1 MSIYSDRELSLMNEL
16 ENGDLF
22 EFKEWPNDAIPTVAA
37 GLYAIWEGQ
46 DFIYIGMSGRG
57 MSSTE
62 IEAPDEPKKP
72 KGLFN
77 RLKSHWDG
85 RRSGDQ
91 FCVYVCDRLVVP
103 VLNPEQQR
111 LIGDDELSLDTLTQ
125 DHIHAHFSYRYAQ
138 TTDGSEALTLEAKIQ
153 KYGLP
158 SGKKPFLNPYK
169 PRVSKPRK
177 GSSQATT
184 D

>member
-103 VLNPEQQR
+103 VLTPEQQR
-111 LIGDDELSLDTLTQ
+111 LIGETNC
-125 DHIHAHFSYRYAQ
+125 H
-138 TTDGSEALTLEAKIQ
+138 LTLSPKSTSADTSPIATPRRPTAAKH
-153 KYGLP
+153 LRW
-158 SGKKPFLNPYK
+158 K
-169 PRVSKPRK
+169 PRFRNTHCP
-177 GSSQATT
+177 QARSHF
-184 D
+184 